1 MKKTICTL
9 IVILFLINF
18 LSAQE
23 NYQKLLKRDFGITCS
38 AIISTKDSGFA
49 MAGTVSDST
58 VPYNF
63 FISKFDKK
71 GDIQWQKVLS
81 RGQNST
87 AKSIIQTSDNCY
99 IIAGTS
105 NDTGAFAYSN
115 FCVAKLD
122 SVGNL
127 LWSKII
133 GGNRVDDAY
142 SIIETIDSSYV
153 LAGSTGSFPSF
164 DFYDHMYIVK
174 IGRQGNVLWGRIIGS
189 YEHVDWAESIS
200 QLSDGNYIIGGETNS
215 SSQLNYANIIK
226 LDSTGHIIWAKALYT
241 SYASRS
247 ISAIVDVKDGFI
259 AVGHG
264 TNNEDGEDISFFVLK
279 FDYGGKTIW
288 SKNIPVNSSGTRNIV
303 RTKDSGFIMS
313 SGIIEPRG
321 GMIVK
326 LDKNWEIQ
334 WIKNLDEYVLQAE
347 YVAELPDSSIIS
359 FQNLDTNH
367 LYDRNVLISKLSA
380 SGYLCGISP
389 SIKSIT
395 RLNEHGSNRSSIE
408 SSGFNEKDASF
419 VLYSGVAGLTTT
431 CTSDILPLQLLSFTA
446 NRNGSVNTLK
456 WSVSKEVNTAYF
468 EIERSSNSRDFFSI
482 GRVTLFNN
490 LIARNYSFTD
500 IKPLKSDNYYRLKII
515 DKDGK
520 NTYSNVQSISGNY
533 TYDFNIYP
541 NPVKQNIVL
550 HCSCT
555 KNANVQ
561 LRIVNAFGRTMLIKE
576 IQLTAGLSVQTIN
589 ASSFSKGYYFLQ
601 VISEEEVRLIK
612 FVKE

>member
-1 MKKTICTL
+1 MKKAICTL
-9 IVILFLINF
+9 IIIFLLLNF

-23 NYQKLLKRDFGITCS
+23 TYQKLLKRDFGITCS

-279 FDYGGKTIW
+279 FDYAGKTIW

-380 SGYLCGISP
+380 SGYLCGISS

-419 VLYSGVAGLTTT
+419 VLYPGVAGLTTT
-431 CTSDILPLQLLSFTA
+431 CTSDVLSLQLLSFTA
-446 NRNGSVNTLK
+446 NRNGNVNILK